1 MADIQN
7 ETETQA
13 STEEETRGPK
23 AFFYDINEISAV
35 NFADLVAA
43 GQIAFDGIEH
53 FGDRIIEQEIVNLP
67 TISLIQYT
75 IAPGT
80 RVPHH
85 HHDCHQIDFIL
96 AGSLHYGDS
105 KKILTKG
112 MGFFAPKGQIY
123 SWTAGPDGCTFLE
136 VHDKGDF
143 LTLWREA
150 KDRWPPHRNWGDSE
164 NKGAGV

>member
-1 MADIQN
+1 MADVQI
-7 ETETQA
+7 ETRTEAQA
-13 STEEETRGPK
+13 EEEAKRPK
-23 AFFYDINEISAV
+23 AFFYDINELPAV

-53 FGDRIIEQEIVNLP
+53 FGDRIVEKEILNLP

-85 HHDCHQIDFIL
+85 HHDCNQIDFIL
-96 AGSLHYGDS
+96 EGSLRYGDD
-105 KKILTKG
+105 KQVLTKG

-123 SWTAGPDGCTFLE
+123 SWTAGSDGCTFLE

-143 LTLWREA
+143 LTIWRDA
-150 KDRWPPHRNWGDSE
+150 KEKWAPHKNRAES
-164 NKGAGV
+164 